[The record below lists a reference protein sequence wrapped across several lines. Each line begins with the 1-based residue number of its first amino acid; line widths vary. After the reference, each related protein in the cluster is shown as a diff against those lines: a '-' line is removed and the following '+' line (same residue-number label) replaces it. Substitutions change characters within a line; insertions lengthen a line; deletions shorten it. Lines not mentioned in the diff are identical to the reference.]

1 MTIARALARLPA
13 VAALVALSSVASAA
27 SLDLKLRNA
36 EGQEVLNR
44 ILEDDSY
51 WADAYTKSYSGKQY
65 DEIRLKSIESGYVP
79 MITGEGAQDFD
90 HDVVADVVYM
100 QNTRLPKYM
109 DGAKIV
115 IDMGRGYDK
124 TVGAEYRD
132 TFYVLDLTLF
142 YGTFPQRM
150 YRRHDEETNRT
161 VLWFEKIEP
170 SWVPAATW
178 TEYQAKMTAAVE
190 NMDTRWIGG
199 SVVPVGEIYGM
210 FVVEEGKVQTS
221 RVSFVSKLAFGD
233 DAGFIAKMG
242 SQMAPVIKAGLR
254 SGFGASV
261 AIAAHEQQR
270 REKRKKAA
278 EEAAKKEQEAAPEPE
293 PELEPAP

>member
-1 MTIARALARLPA
+1 MTLARTLVLTALATLPVGA
-13 VAALVALSSVASAA
+13 WAG

-36 EGQEVLNR
+36 EGQQVLNS
-44 ILEDDSY
+44 ILDDTSY
-51 WADAYTKSYSGKQY
+51 WTDAYVKTYTGKQY
-65 DEIRLKSIESGYVP
+65 DEIRLKPIDSGYVP
-79 MITGEGAQDFD
+79 MITGEGAEDFD

-115 IDMGRGYDK
+115 MDMGRGYDE

-142 YGTFPQRM
+142 YATFPQRM
-150 YRRHDEETNRT
+150 YRKHDAENNRT

-170 SWVPAATW
+170 DWVPAATW
-178 TEYQAKMTAAVE
+178 ADYQAKMAAAVE

-199 SVVPVGEIYGM
+199 SVIPVGDIYGM
-210 FVVEEGKVQTS
+210 FVVEPGKEFDS

-233 DAGFIAKMG
+233 EAGFIAKMG
-242 SQMAPVIKAGLR
+242 SQMAPVLRSGLK

-261 AIAAHEQQR
+261 AIASHEQAR
-270 REKRKKAA
+270 RQKREAA
-278 EEAAKKEQEAAPEPE
+278 EPKPAPAPEA
-293 PELEPAP
+293 PAPEAPAE